1 MLQEL
6 ASTPTNAIDFSGVS
20 FGISVNDLISSAT
33 SLISVFG
40 PYIALGIA
48 LLLAPRF
55 IAMLKQQFRGGRT
68 K

>member
-1 MLQEL
+1 MKEL
-6 ASTPTNAIDFSGVS
+6 VSSNAIDFSGVS

-33 SLISVFG
+33 SLIGVFG

-55 IAMLKQQFRGGRT
+55 IELLKGLFRT
-68 K
+68 KNNN